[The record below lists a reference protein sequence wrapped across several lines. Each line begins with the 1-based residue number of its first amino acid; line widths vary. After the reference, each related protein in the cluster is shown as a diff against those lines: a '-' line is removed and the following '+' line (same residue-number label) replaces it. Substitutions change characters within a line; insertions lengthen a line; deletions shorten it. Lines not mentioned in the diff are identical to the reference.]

1 MNKLYTKTII
11 FLFALIFAIGII
23 IPFDLV
29 HKSID
34 ILEGVG
40 QGFSNLHTLYIN
52 SSDSS
57 PDGGIV
63 EDTVQDDDPEDS
75 VLAVDVIAT
84 ITAYTSS
91 VEETDNTPCLSASGV
106 DLCHNIAD
114 SMEKYGYDVFSAD
127 GVIACPKKYPFG
139 TIVGIPKKLD
149 GGLSYY
155 DEYICLDRMNSRYD
169 KEERFDI
176 YFGGPENRQKALNW
190 GIRTLNIKIYNNL

>member
-63 EDTVQDDDPEDS
+63 EDTVQNDDPEDS
-75 VLAVDVIAT
+75 VLAVDVIASNLMLNWV
-84 ITAYTSS
+84 INCESS
-91 VEETDNTPCLSASGV
+91 
-106 DLCHNIAD
+106 
-114 SMEKYGYDVFSAD
+114 
-127 GVIACPKKYPFG
+127 
-139 TIVGIPKKLD
+139 GIHKD
-149 GGLSYY
+149 RWGAE
-155 DEYICLDRMNSRYD
+155 DEYGILQYKSETWDFLSGKYNYVGEWQNQDDQIILFMLTSDKD
-169 KEERFDI
+169 KEHWTCWRK
-176 YFGGPENRQKALNW
+176 YQ
-190 GIRTLNIKIYNNL
+190 NL

>member
-63 EDTVQDDDPEDS
+63 EDTVPKRRPRG
-75 VLAVDVIAT
+75 LC
-84 ITAYTSS
+84 
-91 VEETDNTPCLSASGV
+91 PC
-106 DLCHNIAD
+106 C
-114 SMEKYGYDVFSAD
+114 
-127 GVIACPKKYPFG
+127 
-139 TIVGIPKKLD
+139 
-149 GGLSYY
+149 
-155 DEYICLDRMNSRYD
+155 
-169 KEERFDI
+169 
-176 YFGGPENRQKALNW
+176 
-190 GIRTLNIKIYNNL
+190 

>member
-63 EDTVQDDDPEDS
+63 EDTVQNDDPEDS
-75 VLAVDVIAT
+75 ALAVDVIAT
-84 ITAYTSS
+84 AY
-91 VEETDNTPCLSASGV
+91 CLTGTMASGLEV
-106 DLCHNIAD
+106 
-114 SMEKYGYDVFSAD
+114 YDGA
-127 GVIACPKKYPFG
+127 IACPRY
-139 TIVGIPKKLD
+139 IPLKSKIETN
-149 GGLSYY
+149 GRT
-155 DEYICLDRMNSRYD
+155 YICEDRMNLRFPDRYD
-169 KEERFDI
+169 IWMSDCDDCME
-176 YFGGPENRQKALNW
+176 FGK
-190 GIRTLNIKIYNNL
+190 RTLNIKIYNNL